1 MKSSLQ
7 MPAVELFHANTNLT
21 SQWLSPEIFFL
32 PLTLYF
38 FKCKNSLLHCGL
50 IRSWILTFLTITF
63 TLSTELNIRTY
74 WSFSLTD
81 NLSFSPISTWSLFL
95 PLTPLKEYFN
105 LHTHTHT
112 QTVSRT
118 GCSQVF
124 KANFLSPPSPP
135 GLKGSNRTSH
145 LGNKHHPVFAEQTMV
160 PFQPVP
166 GRQAKGQPSN
176 SGPDRSVNILHSFS
190 ARKSSSVLKMK
201 CSQTC
206 ERLARNH
213 RQSK

>member
-1 MKSSLQ
+1 MWKLINFS
-7 MPAVELFHANTNLT
+7 
-21 SQWLSPEIFFL
+21 
-32 PLTLYF
+32 
-38 FKCKNSLLHCGL
+38 L
-50 IRSWILTFLTITF
+50 IRSLNPTLLILH
-63 TLSTELNIRTY
+63 SKHSELNIKTY
-74 WSFSLTD
+74 WYFKLSDNVFFSHFHTVP
-81 NLSFSPISTWSLFL
+81 FSPIISVKIMFQL
-95 PLTPLKEYFN
+95 
-105 LHTHTHT
+105 THTHT
-112 QTVSRT
+112 QRLYVSRT

-135 GLKGSNRTSH
+135 CLKGGNRTSH

-176 SGPDRSVNILHSFS
+176 SGPYRSVNILHSFS

-206 ERLARNH
+206 EPLARNH
-213 RQSK
+213 RQNKQGLKSNEVTPSQKKIYLYCF

>member
-1 MKSSLQ
+1 MI
-7 MPAVELFHANTNLT
+7 P
-21 SQWLSPEIFFL
+21 
-32 PLTLYF
+32 
-38 FKCKNSLLHCGL
+38 
-50 IRSWILTFLTITF
+50 
-63 TLSTELNIRTY
+63 
-74 WSFSLTD
+74 
-81 NLSFSPISTWSLFL
+81 FSPIYSVKRVFQ
-95 PLTPLKEYFN
+95 LT
-105 LHTHTHT
+105 HIHT

-124 KANFLSPPSPP
+124 KANFLSPPSPPPP

-206 ERLARNH
+206 EHLARNH